1 MLNLLFAILCST
13 GIFITFKYIEK
24 FKIDI
29 LLAII
34 VNYITAS
41 LCGYFLSDTTF
52 NPQQILH
59 QDWFYISILIGML
72 FIVVFFIIGKS
83 TQKAGISVTTLAS
96 KMSFVLPLLFSF
108 LYYQEAISTQKIIG
122 IIIALSAVLLSIY
135 KKQSDKINRQYIW
148 LPILLFFGAGTVDS
162 LVKFSQQEYLHSG
175 GTEQFTTLLFAI
187 AAISGLLV
195 LFIRKEKFKTLFQL
209 KVLIGGCI
217 LGLVNYGS
225 LYFLIASLNHS
236 GYDSSVVFSIVN
248 IGIVAC
254 SVFIGLSVFKEKLNK
269 LNLLGIL
276 LAFIAIFIL
285 TNEF

>member
-1 MLNLLFAILCST
+1 MLNLLLAILTST
-13 GIFITFKYIEK
+13 GIFITFKYLEK

-34 VNYITAS
+34 INYLTAS

-52 NPQQILH
+52 NFNHILN
-59 QDWFYISILIGML
+59 QDWFTIAILIGAL
-72 FIVVFFIIGKS
+72 FIIVFFIIGRS

-96 KMSFVLPLLFSF
+96 KMSFVLPLLFSIM
-108 LYYQEAISTQKIIG
+108 YYQEAITAKKVLG
-122 IIIALSAVLLSIY
+122 IVIAISAVILSIY
-135 KKQSDKINRQYIW
+135 KKRGDKMNRQFIW

-162 LVKFSQQEYLHSG
+162 LVKFAQQEYLNSG

-187 AAISGLLV
+187 AAIAGLIT
-195 LFIRKEKFKTLFQL
+195 LFIRKEKFRNLFQV
-209 KVLIGGCI
+209 KVLVGGCI

-225 LYFLIASLNHS
+225 LYFLIASLNNS
-236 GYDSSVVFSIVN
+236 GYESSVVFSIIN

-254 SVFIGLSVFKEKLNK
+254 SVFIGLSIFREKLNK
-269 LNLLGIL
+269 VNILGIL

-285 TNEF
+285 TN